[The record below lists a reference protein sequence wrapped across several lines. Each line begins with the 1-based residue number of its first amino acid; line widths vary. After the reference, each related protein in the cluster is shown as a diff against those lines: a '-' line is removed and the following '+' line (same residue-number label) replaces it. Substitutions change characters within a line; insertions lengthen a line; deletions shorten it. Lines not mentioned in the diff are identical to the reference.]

1 MDSAAT
7 EISHE
12 FSPFFRVHKDGTI
25 ERSRQPEFA
34 PPSDDPQLPV
44 RSKDILINPQTGLS
58 ARLYLPTTLLQIS
71 PTTQKKLP
79 LLIYVHGGG
88 FCLGSA
94 SSPKF
99 HQFVTSL
106 AAAANIAAVSVD
118 YRLAPEHPL
127 PIAYDDA
134 WEVFNWVLS
143 HGSGSGPDLWL
154 NDHVDFSSVFLGG
167 ESAGAN
173 IVNNVAI
180 RAGSSGVKI
189 LGLVLVHPFFG
200 GKEVDKMYKFMCP
213 SSSGFDNDPRLNP
226 LVDPGLPGMG
236 CERVLFC
243 IAEKDWLRERGWG
256 YYEALGKSGWV
267 GDREIMESE
276 GEGHGFHLFDPD
288 CEKARVLVERVA
300 SFLNR
305 V

>member
-1 MDSAAT
+1 M
-7 EISHE
+7 
-12 FSPFFRVHKDGTI
+12 
-25 ERSRQPEFA
+25 
-34 PPSDDPQLPV
+34 
-44 RSKDILINPQTGLS
+44 
-58 ARLYLPTTLLQIS
+58 
-71 PTTQKKLP
+71 
-79 LLIYVHGGG
+79 
-88 FCLGSA
+88 
-94 SSPKF
+94 
-99 HQFVTSL
+99 
-106 AAAANIAAVSVD
+106 
-118 YRLAPEHPL
+118 
-127 PIAYDDA
+127 
-134 WEVFNWVLS
+134 
-143 HGSGSGPDLWL
+143 
-154 NDHVDFSSVFLGG
+154 GG

-173 IVNNVAI
+173 IANNVAI
-180 RAGSSGVKI
+180 RAGSGGVRI

-213 SSSGFDNDPRLNP
+213 SSSGFDNDPMLNP

-288 CEKARVLVERVA
+288 CEKARVLVECVA